1 MTNFKIYN
9 PPKMKYFF
17 LILGFI
23 STNSFSQPADTL
35 QGFEHKINGEEINYF
50 SPLHQ
55 FAQTALLTR
64 ANGLMPISWEAPAY
78 TGNKQNVTYELLI
91 GHSTGTSSADRKF
104 DVLLDGNKLF
114 TITTLMKKT
123 GNYSLK
129 NKIDDNTGYNFI
141 QQEYD
146 VNNDAFGKLFITVPA
161 ALVNTKAVFTII
173 GQNENSQDWLMIFMY
188 LKGLKIIAQPTNLVT
203 QKENKRQLNLFIDNP
218 YADHSTVSIKIRSN
232 ILNTTLKTG
241 YNKLNI
247 PAYDKN
253 ITGADTIQSIINNK
267 DTIHT
272 VVELKP
278 IRNYTFYLIHHS
290 HNDIGY
296 SNLQTDVEKIQ
307 NRNIEDAINWIAGN
321 KNAKEKPYW
330 NIESMWA
337 VENYL
342 NTAGKEKIAR
352 FVDAVKSDHLAL
364 SANYANI
371 LTGLCQPQE
380 QTWALEYAKQLEKQF
395 VFTFQNVMITDIPGI
410 SKSAL
415 SAYVKNHIR
424 YLCLGPNYVDN
435 LPDNGDRVGH
445 VIKEQG
451 DKIFYWKPDSASA
464 EKLLVWTAGKGY
476 SFFHGISESEKQ
488 QVWEQKISQYCNE
501 LVNKNYP
508 YDIVQLHYTK
518 NSDNGPVDT
527 MLCSFVENWNR
538 QYKTPQLKIASVN
551 TLFKEFEEKYKKE
564 IPIYTGEISPYWEDG
579 AYSTAIEEMDNREL
593 ALKTISLE
601 KLARQKNKYATY
613 EQIFYRLHR
622 SIIMFDEHTWGAW
635 SSISNPEIPFTIEQ
649 WRIKKQFLDSAKYY
663 YQKLSSLLAFKYLP
677 EINNSKVNKPI
688 EDFIIDTIHGGLKS
702 ITVSHTNIVSQS
714 SGYNFF
720 EPIYALGV
728 NPTHFYKA
736 EQVNITT
743 IENSETKKEIQVT
756 ASLPSMNKIT
766 ITYILYKKQ
775 GRLTCHYSFY
785 KSIEKDKESMHI
797 AMPFNF
803 TAPVKKYGSEGNM
816 LQFNRDQLPGSNKE
830 FICVEKNVIVQSKI
844 LTANISAPKLCLWE
858 IGNIIDENKTNGV
871 KVWKTVN
878 DKTSDLFLYVFNN
891 YWHTNY
897 KAYQEGN
904 FDFEIELSF

>member
-1 MTNFKIYN
+1 
-9 PPKMKYFF
+9 MKYLF

-23 STNSFSQPADTL
+23 STNSFSQSADTL
-35 QGFEHKINGEEINYF
+35 QGFDHKISGEEINYF

-55 FAQTALLTR
+55 FAQIALLTR
-64 ANGLMPISWEAPAY
+64 ANGSMPITWEAPVY
-78 TGNKQNVTYELLI
+78 KGTKQNVTYELLM

-104 DVLLDGNKLF
+104 DVLLNGNKLF
-114 TITTLMKKT
+114 TITTPMKKT
-123 GNYSLK
+123 GNYSLQYK
-129 NKIDDNTGYNFI
+129 TDDNSGYNFI

-161 ALVNTKAVFTII
+161 DLVKTKADFTIT
-173 GQNENSQDWLMIFMY
+173 GKNENSQDWLMVFMY
-188 LKGLKIIAQPTNLVT
+188 LRGLKIIAQPTNLVT
-203 QKENKRQLNLFIDNP
+203 RKENKRLLNLFIDNP
-218 YADHSTVSIKIRSN
+218 YTDNTTVSIKIRNN
-232 ILNTTLKTG
+232 ILNRILKPG

-247 PAYDKN
+247 PAYNTN
-253 ITGADTIQSIINNK
+253 ITGTDSIQCIVNAK
-267 DTIHT
+267 DTINT
-272 VVELKP
+272 IVELKP

-307 NRNIEDAINWIAGN
+307 NKNIDDAINWIANN

-330 NIESMWA
+330 NIESLWA

-342 NTAGKEKIAR
+342 NNASKEKTAR
-352 FVDAVKSDHLAL
+352 FVNAVKSGQLVL

-380 QTWALEYAKQLEKQF
+380 QNWALEYAMQLKKKF
-395 VFTFQNVMITDIPGI
+395 GFTFQNVMITDIPGI
-410 SKSAL
+410 SWSAL
-415 SAYVKNHIR
+415 DSYVKNHIH

-435 LPDNGDRVGH
+435 LPDKGDRVGG
-445 VIKEQG
+445 VIKQQG
-451 DKIFYWKPDSASA
+451 DKMFYWKPDSASA

-527 MLCSFVENWNR
+527 TLCSFVENWNR
-538 QYKTPQLKIASVN
+538 QYKIPQLKIASVN
-551 TLFKEFEEKYKKE
+551 TLYKEFEEKYKKE
-564 IPIYTGEISPYWEDG
+564 IPVYTGEISPYWEDG
-579 AYSTAIEEMDNREL
+579 AYSTAIDEMDNRDL
-593 ALKTISLE
+593 ALKTIALE
-601 KLARQKNKYATY
+601 KFARQKNKYVPY

-635 SSISNPEIPFTIEQ
+635 SSISNPESPFTIEQ
-649 WRIKKQFLDSAKYY
+649 WRIKEQFLDSAKYY
-663 YQKLSSLLAFKYLP
+663 YQQLSSKLGFQYQPEKILP
-677 EINNSKVNKPI
+677 KVNKPI
-688 EDFIIDTIHGGLKS
+688 EDFTVDTIHGGLKS
-702 ITVSHTNIVSQS
+702 ILVNHENNVSPS
-714 SGYNFF
+714 SGYTFF
-720 EPIYALGV
+720 EPVYALGV
-728 NPTHFYKA
+728 NPTILYKA
-736 EQVNITT
+736 EQVNVTT
-743 IENSETKKEIQVT
+743 IENSDTQKEIQVT
-756 ASLPSMNKIT
+756 ASLPSMNRIT

-785 KSIEKDKESMHI
+785 KSIEKNKESMHI

-803 TAPVKKYGSEGNM
+803 ISPVIKYGSGENM

-830 FICVEKNVIVQSKI
+830 FICVEKKVVIQSQK
-844 LTANISAPKLCLWE
+844 LTANISAPEICLWE
-858 IGNIIDENKTNGV
+858 IGDIIDENKINGV

-878 DKTSDLFLYVFNN
+878 NKTSDLFLYVFNN

-897 KAYQEGN
+897 KAYQDGN